1 MKGIVVAAGLNT
13 RLYPVTVAVNKQL
26 LPVYDKP
33 MIYYPLSMLLMA
45 GIKDI
50 LVIADPYNVSA
61 FQRLLGSGEHLGV
74 KFSYAVQW
82 IPRGIADAFIVGEW
96 FVNGS
101 KCALV
106 LGDNVF
112 FGPSLEK
119 SVAEASQLKEGA
131 VVFGYPVDDPR
142 SFGVVEFDE
151 QGNVISL
158 EEKPQQPKSK
168 YAVPGLYFYDN
179 HVVEMAKALKPSAR
193 GELEITDLNK
203 AYLEQ
208 GKLRVRVLSDDLQW
222 FDTGTHDSLLHASN
236 EVARYQKETG
246 HYVGCLEEVAY
257 RQGFIDRDQLRALG
271 MRYKNTAYG
280 RYLQA
285 VADGLV

>member
-1 MKGIVVAAGLNT
+1 MKGIVLAAGLNT

-45 GIKDI
+45 GIRDI

-61 FQRLLGSGEHLGV
+61 FQRLLGNGEQLGV

-82 IPRGIADAFIVGEW
+82 VPRGIADSFIVGEW

-112 FGPSLEK
+112 FGPSLEQ

-131 VVFGYPVDDPR
+131 VIFGCPVDDPR
-142 SFGVVEFDE
+142 SFGVVEFDK
-151 QGNVISL
+151 QGNVLSL
-158 EEKPQQPKSK
+158 EEKPQQPKSN

-208 GKLRVRVLSDDLQW
+208 GKLKVKLLSDDLQW

-246 HYVGCLEEVAY
+246 HYVGCLEEVAF

-285 VADGLV
+285 VADGLI

>member
-1 MKGIVVAAGLNT
+1 MKGIVLAAGLNT

-33 MIYYPLSMLLMA
+33 MIYYPLSILLMA
-45 GIKDI
+45 GIRDI

-61 FQRLLGSGEHLGV
+61 FQRLLGSGEQLGV

-82 IPRGIADAFIVGEW
+82 VPRGIADAFIVGEW

-101 KCALV
+101 RCALV

-119 SVAEASQLKEGA
+119 AVSEAVNFDDGA
-131 VVFGYPVDDPR
+131 MVFGYPVEDPR
-142 SFGVVEFDE
+142 SFGVVEFDPE
-151 QGNVISL
+151 GNVLSL
-158 EEKPQQPKSK
+158 EEKPKQPKSN

-179 HVVEMAKALKPSAR
+179 HVVEMTKMLKPSDR

-203 AYLEQ
+203 AYLSEN
-208 GKLRVRVLSDDLQW
+208 KLKVKLLDDDLQW

-236 EVARYQKETG
+236 EVARYQRDTG
-246 HYVGCLEEVAY
+246 TYVGCLEEVAY
-257 RQGFIDRDQLRALG
+257 RMGFISKEQLKVLG
-271 MRYKNTAYG
+271 KRYKNTAYG
-280 RYLQA
+280 QYLQK
-285 VADGLV
+285 VADGG

>member
-1 MKGIVVAAGLNT
+1 MKGIVLAAGLNT

-45 GIKDI
+45 GIRDI

-82 IPRGIADAFIVGEW
+82 VPRGIADAFIVGEW
-96 FVNGS
+96 FVNGHKS
-101 KCALV
+101 ALV

-112 FGPSLEK
+112 FGPSLEAAIK
-119 SVAEASQLKEGA
+119 QASALEQGA
-131 VVFGYPVDDPR
+131 VVFGYPVEDPR
-142 SFGVVEFDE
+142 RFGVVEFDS
-151 QGNVISL
+151 QGRVLSL
-158 EEKPQQPKSK
+158 EEKPAQPKSN
-168 YAVPGLYFYDN
+168 YAVPGLYFYDEQ
-179 HVVEMAKALKPSAR
+179 VVEIAKSMKPSGR

-203 AYLEQ
+203 EYLRKGQ
-208 GKLRVRVLSDDLQW
+208 LRVELLGSDVQW
-222 FDTGTHDSLLHASN
+222 FDTGTHDSLLEAANHIAQH
-236 EVARYQKETG
+236 QKETG

-257 RQGFIDRDQLRALG
+257 RQGFIDREQLEALAHKY
-271 MRYKNTAYG
+271 RNTAYG
-280 RYLQA
+280 LYLQK
-285 VADGLV
+285 VAENG